1 MLSVAFAS
9 CFAKMSE
16 RGESEHSSALTQRSP
31 SRFERRDQQ
40 GGLTRQGKRALEVC
54 FIESPSGLCEEGTR
68 IGEGFA
74 IRAGKP
80 CSAEFGD
87 SPPDVVLQPLDLGAQ
102 SSFLGRTLARLQ

>member
-1 MLSVAFAS
+1 
-9 CFAKMSE
+9 
-16 RGESEHSSALTQRSP
+16 
-31 SRFERRDQQ
+31 
-40 GGLTRQGKRALEVC
+40 LEVC

-74 IRAGKP
+74 ICAGKP

-87 SPPDVVLQPLDLGAQ
+87 SPPDVVLQPLDLAAQ